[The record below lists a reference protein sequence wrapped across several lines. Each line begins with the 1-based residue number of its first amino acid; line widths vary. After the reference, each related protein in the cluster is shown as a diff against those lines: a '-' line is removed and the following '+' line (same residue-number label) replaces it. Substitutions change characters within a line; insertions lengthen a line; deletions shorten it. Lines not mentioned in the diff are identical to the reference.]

1 MRTNVGDRFVMD
13 AMIQHQL
20 NFGGEQ
26 RGHISFK
33 DFVTTGDGLV
43 SALQFM
49 NILKR
54 TGKPLSE
61 LRKLLNKF
69 PQILRNVVVREKLP
83 FEQFSGLMRQ
93 VAQAQ
98 SRLAGNGRVLLRYS
112 GTEPKARLLL
122 EGPDAGELEELA
134 EGIIQE
140 LEKNLG
146 T

>member
-1 MRTNVGDRFVMD
+1 MRTNVGDRHVMD
-13 AMIQHQL
+13 ALIQHQL

-26 RGHISFK
+26 SGHVIFK

-49 NILKR
+49 DIMKR

-83 FEQFSGLMRQ
+83 FEQFSSLMKQ

-122 EGPDAGELEELA
+122 EGPDAEELEELA

>member
-1 MRTNVGDRFVMD
+1 MD
-13 AMIQHQL
+13 IM
-20 NFGGEQ
+20 
-26 RGHISFK
+26 
-33 DFVTTGDGLV
+33 
-43 SALQFM
+43 
-49 NILKR
+49 KR

-83 FEQFSGLMRQ
+83 FEQFSSLVKQ
-93 VAQAQ
+93 VAEAQ
-98 SRLAGNGRVLLRYS
+98 SRLAGIGRVLLRYS

-140 LEKNLG
+140 LDKNLG
-146 T
+146 A